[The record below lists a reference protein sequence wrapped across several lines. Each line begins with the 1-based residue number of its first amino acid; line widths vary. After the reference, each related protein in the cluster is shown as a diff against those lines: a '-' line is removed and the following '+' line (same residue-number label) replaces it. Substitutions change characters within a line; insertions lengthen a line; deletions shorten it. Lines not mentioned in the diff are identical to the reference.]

1 MKDYTKIFETIYN
14 VSGLF
19 AEVINPEEKGDAY
32 PINSNVSNSIID
44 SLVELESILD
54 DNIAEIPE
62 SPFLTV
68 AYEVSLQFETAIKAI
83 VENGTMLPKDVFYFD
98 YLPLIK
104 TLTNTI
110 MVLDNWLHNPTDGN
124 GISLV
129 KIVPGANCY
138 GMAFFENFANGEVI
152 DIAFQSF
159 NPFYVCAFNGEFTL
173 CVCDFDEKSRTIF
186 KESVSDQNMEVK
198 ALIPP
203 FGAGDEYSL
212 MTC

>member
-1 MKDYTKIFETIYN
+1 MKDFNKIFKIIYD

-19 AEVINPEEKGDAY
+19 YEVIVPEENDTY
-32 PINSNVSNSIID
+32 VVNSKASDSIIN
-44 SLVELESILD
+44 SLVELESILGD
-54 DNIAEIPE
+54 DIDEISE
-62 SPFLTV
+62 STFLTV
-68 AYEVSLQFETAIKAI
+68 AYEMSIQFESAIKSI
-83 VENGTMLPKDVFYFD
+83 IENRTSLSKDVFYFN
-98 YLPLIK
+98 YLPLVKSLANIV
-104 TLTNTI
+104 

-129 KIVPGANCY
+129 KIVPSANCY

-186 KESVSDQNMEVK
+186 KENVVDLDMEVK
-198 ALIPP
+198 ALFPP
-203 FGAGDEYSL
+203 FSAGDKYSL
-212 MTC
+212 MSC

>member
-1 MKDYTKIFETIYN
+1 MKDFNKIFKIIYD

-19 AEVINPEEKGDAY
+19 YEVIVPEENDTY
-32 PINSNVSNSIID
+32 IVNSKASDSIIN

-54 DNIAEIPE
+54 DDIDEI
-62 SPFLTV
+62 SKSTFLTV
-68 AYEVSLQFETAIKAI
+68 AYEMSIQFESAIKSI
-83 VENGTMLPKDVFYFD
+83 IENRTSLPKDVFYFN
-98 YLPLIK
+98 YLPLVKSLANIV
-104 TLTNTI
+104 

-129 KIVPGANCY
+129 KIVPSANCY

-173 CVCDFDEKSRTIF
+173 CVCDLDEKSRTIF
-186 KESVSDQNMEVK
+186 KENVVDLDMEVK
-198 ALIPP
+198 ALFPP
-203 FGAGDEYSL
+203 FSAGDKYSL
-212 MTC
+212 MSC

>member
-1 MKDYTKIFETIYN
+1 MKDFNKIFKIIYD

-19 AEVINPEEKGDAY
+19 CEVIVLEENDTY
-32 PINSNVSNSIID
+32 IVNSKASDSIIN

-54 DNIAEIPE
+54 DDIDEISE
-62 SPFLTV
+62 STFLTV
-68 AYEVSLQFETAIKAI
+68 AYEMSIQFESAIKSI
-83 VENGTMLPKDVFYFD
+83 IENRTSLPKDVFYFN
-98 YLPLIK
+98 YLPLVKSLANIV
-104 TLTNTI
+104 

-129 KIVPGANCY
+129 KIVPSANCY

-186 KESVSDQNMEVK
+186 KENVVDLDMEVK
-198 ALIPP
+198 ALFPP
-203 FGAGDEYSL
+203 FSAGDKYSL
-212 MTC
+212 MSC